1 MKTVKVIY
9 PGPAVTGE
17 ARRGPCFYSR
27 LGIQLS
33 PPAIEGEPIEVL
45 EKHYEDLLR
54 LGVIEDV
61 PAVRSRKQAAAR
73 DEAEKL
79 RRKAA
84 AAASAAEKAGEKK
97 DPRSKDRAPQEPAS
111 AGQEG

>member
-84 AAASAAEKAGEKK
+84 ASAAEKK
-97 DPRSKDRAPQEPAS
+97 DPRPKDRAPQEPAP